1 MLTSLKSPAGKRW
14 PRGTRFSLSERGIQA
29 EGAYRTAVQ
38 EVRAQGRPAL
48 ESAQRSWATP
58 LGLVHADGVI
68 LSELR
73 SGRHSLSELCS
84 ALETCGI
91 TQAEVREA
99 VDRLVSAGMVEP
111 APPSP
116 QALA

>member
-14 PRGTRFSLSERGIQA
+14 PRGTRFSLSARGA
-29 EGAYRTAVQ
+29 EAEVAYRAAVQ
-38 EVRAQGRPAL
+38 EVRALGRPAL
-48 ESAQRSWATP
+48 ESAERSWATP

-73 SGRHSLSELCS
+73 SGRHSLSEICA

-99 VDRLVSAGMVEP
+99 VDRLAAAGLVEA
-111 APPSP
+111 APPSAP
-116 QALA
+116 ALA